1 MPYQSRLYPCTL
13 PTAPVSRSFGL
24 RSSYESV
31 SLTPTKDPGEKEMRT
46 QDSPFCLSALCR
58 HCDQLKIIPS
68 IPVRVPHLRVGTMC
82 TFRCVCTVPGI
93 HCVSP
98 PATTHHFIAIPRS
111 STQKTTFLANHPPR
125 HFRHHQYL
133 PSSSFHTRSRP
144 STIHSFVPRLILK

>member
-1 MPYQSRLYPCTL
+1 MVSFLLSDIFSVRCGGAMVDALFRRRRRTALISWRSTKAPRYRRLQVVCKCIQVVRTTMPYQSRLYPCTL

-68 IPVRVPHLRVGTMC
+68 IPVRVPRFHMYVYR
-82 TFRCVCTVPGI
+82 TFE
-93 HCVSP
+93 
-98 PATTHHFIAIPRS
+98 
-111 STQKTTFLANHPPR
+111 
-125 HFRHHQYL
+125 
-133 PSSSFHTRSRP
+133 
-144 STIHSFVPRLILK
+144 